1 MMMFET
7 KKVSAQEIVL
17 SISGSMTGESVSL
30 FERALDSL
38 RKSSYRTITLDL
50 SNVVVIHAD
59 EIGVADGLV
68 DLQRRRM
75 VMDGGVVKAPAVE
88 DHADVVEV
96 GGDLRL
102 VFDGPDDVQG
112 LLVIIHRFW
121 VVSHPEIAKPGI
133 HSG

>member
-50 SNVVVIHAD
+50 SNVVDISSMFVGHILHCHKNLSIENRAIRICGYQD
-59 EIGVADGLV
+59 SVGEIL
-68 DLQRRRM
+68 
-75 VMDGGVVKAPAVE
+75 K
-88 DHADVVEV
+88 
-96 GGDLRL
+96 
-102 VFDGPDDVQG
+102 
-112 LLVIIHRFW
+112 LLNLNNTIQMERDPI
-121 VVSHPEIAKPGI
+121 
-133 HSG
+133 